1 MIKNKPAPMT
11 RILFATTL
19 ALQVCR
25 YTSIHLTHAGS
36 LWCEAW
42 STDADLET
50 FRLNGWKFDL
60 L

>member
-1 MIKNKPAPMT
+1 MT

>member
-1 MIKNKPAPMT
+1 MT
-11 RILFATTL
+11 RILFARTL

-36 LWCEAW
+36 LFCEAW

-50 FRLNGWKFDL
+50 FRLNGWEFVVL
-60 L
+60 

>member
-1 MIKNKPAPMT
+1 MMKNKPVPMT
-11 RILFATTL
+11 RIRFATTL
-19 ALQVCR
+19 ARQVFR

-50 FRLNGWKFDL
+50 FRLNDWHFDL